1 MRILI
6 GVTLLVLAGAP
17 AARAQERAV
26 DLIIVGGTVVTM
38 NGSGDVIVDGAVAV
52 EGYAIVAVGSRA
64 DVSRAFV
71 AETTIDASGTLI
83 VPGLINAHTHAPM
96 VLFRGLAD
104 DLQLMDWL
112 ENHIF
117 PAERAHVDEEFVLVG
132 TRLAALEMLLSGTT
146 TFVDMYYFE
155 EQVAQ
160 AASEAGLRAVVGETI
175 IGIPAPDNA
184 SVDEAL
190 AYTERFLERWRD
202 DPLITPAVAPHS
214 AYLLEP
220 EGLKASRALADRFG
234 APLLIHLS
242 EAEPEQEVVRARFGK
257 TPTEHLRDLGV
268 LGPRL
273 LGAHGV
279 HLNAS
284 DRKLLLDAGAGVTH
298 CPESNMKVSAGR
310 APVPQMLAEG
320 MRLGLGTDGAASNN
334 DLDMF
339 EEMLMAALLAKHGTG
354 DPTAAPAAAVLEM
367 ATLGGARA
375 LGMESDLGSLEAG
388 KRADIVVVS
397 LAAPRLQPLYDPVSH
412 LVYAAKGADVRDVI
426 VNGRI
431 VVRERRVLTLDAAVV
446 LADAERLSARI
457 AGHAGTLDRTTGPG
471 SPR

>member
-1 MRILI
+1 MRILL
-6 GVTLLVLAGAP
+6 GVYLLVLAQAA

-26 DLIIVGGTVVTM
+26 DLAVVGGTVVTM
-38 NGSGDVIVDGAVAV
+38 DGSRQVIADGAILVRDDV
-52 EGYAIVAVGSRA
+52 IVAVGPRDTLSG
-64 DVSRAFV
+64 AFE
-71 AETTIDASGTLI
+71 AETTLDASGTLI

-104 DLQLMDWL
+104 DLHLMDWL

-117 PAERAHVDEEFVLVG
+117 PAEKAHVDEEFVLVG

-160 AASEAGLRAVVGETI
+160 AAKQAGMRAVVGETI

-184 SVDEAL
+184 SVEEAL
-190 AYTERFLERWRD
+190 GYTERFLERWRN

-220 EGLKASRALADRFG
+220 EGLQASRALADRYG

-242 EAEPEQEVVRARFGK
+242 EAEPEQRIVRARFGK

-268 LGPRL
+268 LGRGM

-284 DRKLLLDAGAGVTH
+284 DRKLLLEAGAGVTH
-298 CPESNMKVSAGR
+298 CPQSNMKVSAGR
-310 APVPQMLAEG
+310 APIPQMLAEG
-320 MRLGLGTDGAASNN
+320 LRLGLGTDGAASNN

-339 EEMLMAALLAKHGTG
+339 EEMLMAALLAKHGTQ

-375 LGMESDLGSLEAG
+375 LGMEADLGSLEVG
-388 KRADIVVVS
+388 KRADIVLVS
-397 LAAPRLQPLYDPVSH
+397 LAAPRLRPLYDPVSH

-426 VNGRI
+426 VNGRV
-431 VVRERRVLTLDAAVV
+431 VVRNRRVLTLDAAAV
-446 LADAERLSARI
+446 LADAEKLSARI
-457 AGHAGTLDRTTGPG
+457 AERADASEQPARPG
-471 SPR
+471 S